1 MTEKIDKPIKEI
13 DNICDSHN
21 TRNKKVRTEIVV
33 KCPICKCYTFC
44 GITESKILDKM
55 VFSDKCKSC
64 SGKISF
70 TINASVEPFEIDESI
85 KILQDKISA
94 NEKELPAISTATFE
108 RISPEIENEPL
119 FVKTKI
125 LKDSLLDLLIS
136 RDYEIRP
143 CISLDENTRNK
154 HLWLIEKKHKEVT
167 TYIGYIFT
175 TYDEAY
181 LWLKNYIESE
191 YMEEVQNA

>member
-1 MTEKIDKPIKEI
+1 MEIK
-13 DNICDSHN
+13 
-21 TRNKKVRTEIVV
+21 VQ
-33 KCPICKCYTFC
+33 CPICKCYTFC
-44 GITESKILDKM
+44 EITESKILDEM

-64 SGKISF
+64 SSKISF
-70 TINASVEPFEIDESI
+70 TINAIVEPFEIDETI

-125 LKDSLLDLLIS
+125 LKDTLLDLLIS

-143 CISLDENTRNK
+143 CISLDENICNK
-154 HLWLIEKKHKEVT
+154 HLWLIEKKHTKLT
-167 TYIGYIFT
+167 TYIGYIFK
-175 TYDEAY
+175 TYDEAH
-181 LWLKNYIESE
+181 LWLKNYIKNE
-191 YMEEVQNA
+191 YMEVQNA

>member
-70 TINASVEPFEIDESI
+70 TINASAQPFCIDKSI

-94 NEKELPAISTATFE
+94 NEKELDSLYKASA
-108 RISPEIENEPL
+108 PEIETEPL
-119 FVKTKI
+119 FRKTQF
-125 LKDSLLDLLIS
+125 LKERLIDWLITK
-136 RDYEIRP
+136 DYEIKS

-167 TYIGYIFT
+167 TYIGYTFK
-175 TYDEAY
+175 TYNEAY
-181 LWLKNYIESE
+181 LWLKNYIKNE
-191 YMEEVQNA
+191 YMEKV